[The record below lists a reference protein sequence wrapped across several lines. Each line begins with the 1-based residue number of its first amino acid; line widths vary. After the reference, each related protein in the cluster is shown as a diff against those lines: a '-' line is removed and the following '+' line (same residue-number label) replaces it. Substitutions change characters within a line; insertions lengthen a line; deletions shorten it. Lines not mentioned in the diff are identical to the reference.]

1 MFLPASGITTPYL
14 RLSTTR
20 VAYLSAAPS
29 PAPRSPWPRILGF
42 TLLLLLLLGGI
53 GLYAAWRVLWRP
65 NVAES
70 DEGPAWL
77 FIRTGGTYQ
86 DVLDSLQK
94 HELLRE
100 PETFRWLAERRG
112 YPQHVRP
119 GRYRLDFDLGN
130 DALLGRLLRGEQDTV
145 DFALDAFKY
154 KPQLARQLQ
163 RQLEADSTSLRRLLN
178 RQDWL
183 QQRYGVDTT
192 AVLTLF
198 IPGHYRLLWN
208 TSAQQFVDSMAAQ
221 HRRFWTEQR
230 RQRADSLQ
238 LTPTEVHI
246 LASIVQRE
254 TAKKEDK
261 PLIAGVYLNRLR
273 RGMKLQADPTL
284 LWAIGNFGVRRV
296 LNKDKLVDS
305 PYNTYKHKG
314 LPPGPITSANRQSLD
329 AVLKPTAHDY
339 LFFCAQAGGTGYSD
353 FAATFAE
360 HKQNAR
366 RYQRWLDSLNIK
378 R

>member
-1 MFLPASGITTPYL
+1 MPASGATALYL
-14 RLSTTR
+14 RSSTTR
-20 VAYLSAAPS
+20 VAYLSVAPS
-29 PAPRSPWPRILGF
+29 PAPRRPWPRILAAVLL
-42 TLLLLLLLGGI
+42 TLLVLGGI
-53 GLYAAWRVLWRP
+53 GLYGAWRVLWRP

-70 DEGPAWL
+70 AEGPAYL
-77 FIRTGGTYQ
+77 FIRTGEPYQ
-86 DVLDSLQK
+86 DVLLTLQK
-94 HELLRE
+94 FELLRE
-100 PETFRWLAERRG
+100 PATFDWLARRRG
-112 YPQHVRP
+112 YPQRVRP

-130 DALLGRLLRGEQDTV
+130 EALLGRLMRGEQDTV

-154 KPQLARQLQ
+154 KPQLARQVQ
-163 RQLEADSTSLRRLLN
+163 RQLEADSTSLRVLLN
-178 RQDWL
+178 RPEWL

-208 TSAQQFVDSMAAQ
+208 TSAQGFLDSMAAQ
-221 HRRFWTEQR
+221 HRRFWTEVR
-230 RQRADSLQ
+230 RKRADSLQ
-238 LTPTEVHI
+238 LTPTEVHV

-329 AVLKPTAHDY
+329 AVLKPAAHDY

-360 HKQNAR
+360 HKKNAR
-366 RYQRWLDSLNIK
+366 RYQHWLDSLNIK

>member
-1 MFLPASGITTPYL
+1 M
-14 RLSTTR
+14 
-20 VAYLSAAPS
+20 SAVPS
-29 PAPRSPWPRILGF
+29 PAPRRLWPRVLGF
-42 TLLLLLLLGGI
+42 TLLILLGLGGL

-70 DEGPAWL
+70 PEGPAYL

-86 DVLDSLQK
+86 DVLDSLDK
-94 HELLRE
+94 HELLQE

-112 YPQHVRP
+112 YPQQVRP

-130 DALLGRLLRGEQDTV
+130 SALLGRLLRGEQDTV

-178 RQDWL
+178 QQAWL
-183 QQRYGVDTT
+183 QRRYDVDTT
-192 AVLTLF
+192 TVLTLF

-208 TSAQQFVDSMAAQ
+208 TSARQFVDSMAAQ
-221 HRRFWTEQR
+221 HRRFWTAQR
-230 RQRADSLQ
+230 RGRADSLR

-329 AVLKPTAHDY
+329 AVLRPAHHDY
-339 LFFCAQAGGTGYSD
+339 LFFCAQAGGSGYSD